1 MAFKTIEFNIDSG
14 FATLTLNRPDRLNSF
29 TTEMHEEVRTVM
41 KIVHE
46 DASIRCL
53 LITANGRGF
62 CAGQDLSDR
71 AVSTEGGVPDL
82 GESIEKYYN
91 PLIESIMG
99 LPKPV
104 ICAVNGVAAGAGA
117 SIALACDIVLAARSA
132 SFIQVFCKIGLVPDS
147 GGTWNLPRSVG
158 LARAKGLAL
167 LGDKLPA
174 EQAEDWGLIWRCVD
188 DDDLQFEARRL
199 AAHFAT
205 QPTRGLGMIKKLLQ
219 ESAANTLPE
228 QLELEKNTQRML
240 GQSHDYREGVAAF
253 LEKRS
258 PEFKGE

>member
-1 MAFKTIEFNIDSG
+1 
-14 FATLTLNRPDRLNSF
+14 
-29 TTEMHEEVRTVM
+29 
-41 KIVHE
+41 
-46 DASIRCL
+46 
-53 LITANGRGF
+53 
-62 CAGQDLSDR
+62 
-71 AVSTEGGVPDL
+71 
-82 GESIEKYYN
+82 
-91 PLIESIMG
+91 
-99 LPKPV
+99 
-104 ICAVNGVAAGAGA
+104 
-117 SIALACDIVLAARSA
+117 
-132 SFIQVFCKIGLVPDS
+132 
-147 GGTWNLPRSVG
+147 TWNLPRAVG

>member
-29 TTEMHEEVRTVM
+29 TTEMHEEVRTAM

-147 GGTWNLPRSVG
+147 GGTWNLPRAVS